1 MKIDKLIIEGFKCFK
16 EKTEIE
22 LDCLTCFIGTN
33 SSGKSAALEAL
44 CRLFGDT
51 NYLKTVCKS
60 DFYVEQGKTIDDY
73 DNRKFFIEAS
83 ISFPELDTEGASKY
97 AIPSCF
103 SRMYIKTA
111 SDVPYCRIRLEAEW
125 EKGTTSD
132 GNLNYTIYWITSD
145 NAEFTDEEKIPFR
158 LKDKNQIVV
167 HYIPATRNPEKQIKN
182 VTGTVIKRLFDSI
195 TWDDEIQETLET
207 AASNVKERFCE
218 QKGIKVIQDT
228 LDSFWVKYTSGGKY
242 KHISLTPI
250 ETDLS
255 SIVEQVNAYFSPG
268 QADSMDSVT
277 KLSDGTKSLFY
288 LTLLNTLFDVENKI
302 NSEHIDGF
310 DKAKINKPCLTLFAL
325 EEPENHLAPH
335 YIGRII
341 SVFRQLIQQGAQTVL
356 TSHSAS
362 IVKRIEP
369 EEIRYFRLIN
379 NDYTSVKKILLPS
392 VNNAEDYKYVK
403 EAVKAYPELYFS
415 RLIIFGEGD
424 SEELVIPR
432 LAKWKNIDI
441 DTSFVS
447 FIPLAGRFV
456 NHFWRLVEDLNI
468 PYLTLL
474 DFDKGR
480 NTGGE
485 DKIKYITAQLNLYKK
500 LTPDESKILGDDSI
514 PENNKISLLQDK
526 SVYFSYPID
535 IDFVMLKEFK
545 TEYTAL
551 SEGGRGPDIPIA
563 VDEEFDQKNKEA
575 VASVLKTNS
584 KNIDI
589 NDLPDNDISLY
600 YWYRYLFL
608 GRGKPISHLN
618 GLLNIEKARISKIP
632 VIYEP
637 MLEKLKSMLDAE
649 LC

>member
-1 MKIDKLIIEGFKCFK
+1 MKIDKLIIQGFKCFK
-16 EKTEIE
+16 NKTEIE
-22 LDCLTCFIGTN
+22 LNDLTCFIGTN

-44 CRLFGDT
+44 CRLFGDS
-51 NYLKTVCKS
+51 NYLKTVQKS

-73 DNRKFFIEAS
+73 DNRQFFIEVI
-83 ISFPELDTEGASKY
+83 ISFPELYNELTSKD

-103 SRMYIKTA
+103 SRMYIA
-111 SDVPYCRIRLEAEW
+111 SASGAPHCRIRLEAEW
-125 EKGTTSD
+125 EKGTTTD
-132 GNLNYTIYWITSD
+132 GNLNYATYWVTSD
-145 NAEFTDEEKIPFR
+145 NTVLTEEEKIPFR

-195 TWDDEIQETLET
+195 TWDDEIQGTLET
-207 AASNVKERFCE
+207 AASNVKEKFCE

-228 LDSFWVKYTSGGKY
+228 LDSFWVRYTSGGKY

-268 QADSMDSVT
+268 QADSMDSVE

-302 NSEHIDGF
+302 NSEQIDGF
-310 DKAKINKPCLTLFAL
+310 DKEKINKPCLTLFAL

-341 SVFRQLIQQGAQTVL
+341 SVFRQLIKQGAQTVL

-369 EEIRYFRLIN
+369 EEIRYFRLID

-392 VNNAEDYKYVK
+392 ENKAEEYKYVK

-432 LAKWKNIDI
+432 LAKWENIDI

-485 DKIKYITAQLNLYKK
+485 DKIRYITNQLKLYQK
-500 LTPDESKILGDDSI
+500 LTSDELNTFESNSSL
-514 PENNKISLLQDK
+514 ENEKISLLQSK
-526 SVYFSYPID
+526 NVYFSYPID
-535 IDFVMLKEFK
+535 IDFVMLKEFRA
-545 TEYTAL
+545 EYTTL
-551 SEGGRGPDIPIA
+551 TEGGNCPNIPIES
-563 VDEEFDQKNKEA
+563 DKEYEQKNKEA
-575 VASVLKTNS
+575 VASVLKTDS
-584 KNIDI
+584 KNVDMS
-589 NDLPDNDISLY
+589 NLPDDDISLY

-608 GRGKPISHLN
+608 GRGKPVSHLN
-618 GLLNIEKARISKIP
+618 GLLNIEKTASWKIP
-632 VIYEP
+632 AIYKP

-649 LC
+649 S

>member
-1 MKIDKLIIEGFKCFK
+1 MKIDKLIIDGFKCFK
-16 EKTEIE
+16 TRTEIE
-22 LDCLTCFIGTN
+22 LNCITCFIGTN

-44 CRLFGDT
+44 CRLFGDS
-51 NYLKTVCKS
+51 NHLKTVQKG

-73 DNRKFFIEAS
+73 DNRQFFIEAI
-83 ISFPELDTEGASKY
+83 ISFPELPTLGANTD

-103 SRMYIKTA
+103 SHMYIPIA
-111 SDVPYCRIRLEAEW
+111 SGVPYCRIRLEAEW
-125 EKGTTSD
+125 EKGSTSD
-132 GNLNYTIYWITSD
+132 GNLNYAIYWITSNNRELTAD
-145 NAEFTDEEKIPFR
+145 EKIPFR

-195 TWDDEIQETLET
+195 TWDDEIKKTLET
-207 AASNVKERFCE
+207 AASNVKEKFCE

-228 LDSFWVKYTSGGKY
+228 LDSFWIKYTAGEKY

-255 SIVEQVNAYFSPG
+255 SIVEQVTAYFSPG
-268 QADSMDSVT
+268 QADSIDSVA

-288 LTLLNTLFDVENKI
+288 LTLLNTLFEVENKI
-302 NSEHIDGF
+302 SSEQTDGF
-310 DKAKINKPCLTLFAL
+310 DKVKINKPCLTLFAL

-341 SVFRQLIQQGAQTVL
+341 SVFRQLMQQGAQTVL

-369 EEIRYFRLIN
+369 EEIRYFRLMN
-379 NDYTSVKKILLPS
+379 NDCTSVKKILLPCEDK
-392 VNNAEDYKYVK
+392 AEEYKYVK

-432 LAKWKNIDI
+432 LAKWKKIDI

-447 FIPLAGRFV
+447 FVPLAGRFV
-456 NHFWRLVEDLNI
+456 NHFWRLVEDLSI

-485 DKIKYITAQLNLYKK
+485 DKIKYVASQLNLYKK
-500 LTPDESKILGDDSI
+500 LSSEEFQQL
-514 PENNKISLLQDK
+514 NNAEISEQEKISILENK
-526 SVYFSYPID
+526 GVYFSYPLD

-545 TEYTAL
+545 NEYTTL
-551 SEGGRGPDIPIA
+551 PDSEKGPNVPMEG
-563 VDEEFDQKNKEA
+563 DEGFDQKNKNA
-575 VASVLKTNS
+575 IASVLK
-584 KNIDI
+584 IDSESV
-589 NDLPDNDISLY
+589 DFDKLPDTDIPLY

-608 GRGKPISHLN
+608 GRGKPVSHLN
-618 GLLNIEKARISKIP
+618 GLLNIEQANNSRIPAVYKS
-632 VIYEP
+632 
-637 MLEKLKSMLDAE
+637 MLEKLESMLDAE
-649 LC
+649 L